1 MSNQEGCY
9 CLKRQPCNHLK
20 EDAMGNRVAICAMA
34 QIKNE
39 PDIWY
44 QRFQGMLQD
53 CIKPVLEKTGATYD
67 MDKGIRNVLTC
78 SDDVF
83 DARTISDNGVTDAVG
98 AHFRGEEKV
107 AQESINGFGYA
118 MSMILSGHDDVVL
131 YVGHIKESQPESREM
146 STNLAFDPFFCRPV
160 GLDFQNASAF
170 QAREYME
177 KSGVTEDH
185 LAEIVVRSREKA
197 AHNPYARF
205 NEKVSAGDVLAS
217 PMLSDPV
224 RELHHY
230 PVTDWAF
237 ACILCCEERVKEFC
251 DDPVWITGYGSCMD
265 SYFLG
270 DKDLTSNFGLKKA
283 TARAAKMA
291 GIKNVKKDIDL
302 YELSDAVAYQLPMWA
317 EGIGIAD
324 EGKGGAWIEKG
335 GPDAMN
341 VNTSGGML
349 NGNPLLLTGAARVI
363 ECYQQLKG
371 EAGDRQV
378 DGVSRALAHGATGTC
393 GQHQGV
399 VILEK

>member
-1 MSNQEGCY
+1 
-9 CLKRQPCNHLK
+9 
-20 EDAMGNRVAICAMA
+20 MGKRVAICAMA

-44 QRFQGMLQD
+44 QRFQGMLQE
-53 CIKPVLEKTGATYD
+53 CIKPVLENTGVTYD
-67 MDKGIRNVLTC
+67 MEKGIRNILTC

-131 YVGHIKESQPESREM
+131 YVGHAKESQSESRQM
-146 STNLAFDPFFCRPV
+146 CTNLAFDPFYNRPL
-160 GLDFQNASAF
+160 GLDFQSANAL

-177 KSGVTEDH
+177 KSGVTDEH
-185 LAEIVVRSREKA
+185 LAEVVVRSRSNA
-197 AHNPYARF
+197 AKNPYARLTD
-205 NEKVSAGDVLAS
+205 KVTKKDVLAS

-224 RELHHY
+224 RELHQY
-230 PVTDWAF
+230 PVTDWAYAF
-237 ACILCCEERVKEFC
+237 LLCCEERVKEFC
-251 DDPVWITGYGSCMD
+251 DDPVWLTGYGSCMD

-270 DKDLTSNFGLKKA
+270 DKDLTSNFSLKKA
-283 TARAAKMA
+283 SAKAAKMA
-291 GIKNVKKDIDL
+291 GVKNIKKNIDHF
-302 YELSDAVAYQLPMWA
+302 ELSDAVAYQLPMWA

-324 EGKGGAWIEKG
+324 EGKGGKWIEDG
-335 GPDAMN
+335 GPDKMN

-349 NGNPLLLTGAARVI
+349 NGNPLLLAGAARVA
-363 ECYQQLKG
+363 ECYLQLKG
-371 EAGDRQV
+371 EAGDRQI
-378 DGVSRALAHGATGTC
+378 DGVKKALAHGTTGAC